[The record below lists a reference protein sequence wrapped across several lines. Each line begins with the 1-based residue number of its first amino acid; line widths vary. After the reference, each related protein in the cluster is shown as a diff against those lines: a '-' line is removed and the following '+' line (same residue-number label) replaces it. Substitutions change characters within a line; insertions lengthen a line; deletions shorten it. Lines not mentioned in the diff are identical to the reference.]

1 MANGA
6 SADLLL
12 SNLAVQGSTAVQ
24 TLTAG
29 ARPVVPQGISVVGTR
44 TYAIPPSIANNSS
57 VIFQA
62 PVLPGATCFL
72 PPGNSVPLGFY
83 LRVMN
88 MDAGA
93 ATVVVLPSG
102 QDKIIKRFP
111 NPAYGSAAT
120 SIAVQAT
127 GASVFRWLGDF
138 WFSAF

>member
-12 SNLAVQGSTAVQ
+12 SNLTVQGSTALQ

-29 ARPVVPQGISVVGTR
+29 ARPVVPQGISVGAR
-44 TYAIPPSIANNSS
+44 TYAIPPSIANNSAI
-57 VIFQA
+57 IFQA

-72 PPGNSVPLGFY
+72 PPGSSVPLGFY
-83 LRVMN
+83 LRVVN

-102 QDKIIKRFP
+102 QDQIVSRFP
-111 NPAYGSAAT
+111 NPAIGRAAT
-120 SIAVQAT
+120 SLIVKAT
-127 GASVFRWLGDF
+127 DAPVFRWLGDF
-138 WFSAF
+138 WFSEF